1 MSFHDWWTNKN
12 NPSLPQSEYLF
23 GARHITMICVAVLSV
38 IVLSIVFYKK
48 SQKAKNLL
56 LTILVSVLLFFE
68 IASRIVNLIIETD
81 FSWQNILKILLPMH
95 ICSVAVVTLIVG
107 YFSKNKLIINFSTV
121 VGLLATLA
129 FLAYPAVGINKTYIS
144 FTCLYSITSHVTG
157 FVVACLLI
165 NLGYAKFEFKDIWQ
179 NYLCF
184 AIMFGYG
191 ALLDFVILPGS
202 DYMYL
207 QNDPLNLNL
216 GFPYHILYGLI
227 LAVYIVMFYLITFIV
242 QKIKMRKHNLNSAQ

>member
-1 MSFHDWWTNKN
+1 M
-12 NPSLPQSEYLF
+12 
-23 GARHITMICVAVLSV
+23 
-38 IVLSIVFYKK
+38 
-48 SQKAKNLL
+48 
-56 LTILVSVLLFFE
+56 
-68 IASRIVNLIIETD
+68 
-81 FSWQNILKILLPMH
+81 
-95 ICSVAVVTLIVG
+95 TLIVG
-107 YFSKNKLIINFSTV
+107 YFSKNKLLINFSTV
-121 VGLLATLA
+121 VGLLATFA

-165 NLGYAKFEFKDIWQ
+165 NLGYAKFAFKDIWQ

-216 GFPYHILYGLI
+216 GFPYQILYGLI
-227 LAVYIVMFYLITFIV
+227 LAVYIFMFYLITVIV
-242 QKIKMRKHNLNSAQ
+242 QKIKMRKHNLNTAK